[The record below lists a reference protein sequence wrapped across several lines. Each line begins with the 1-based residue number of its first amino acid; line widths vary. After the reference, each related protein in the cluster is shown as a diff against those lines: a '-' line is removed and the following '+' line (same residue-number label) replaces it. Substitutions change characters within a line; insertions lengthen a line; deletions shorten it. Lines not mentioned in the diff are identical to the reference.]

1 MTGTFVNVG
10 AIVAGSLVGLLLKR
24 GIPEKITDSLLKAV
38 GLVVLI
44 VGFNGVLI
52 AMMSVGLDGRLREE
66 GVLLLLISLAV
77 GCLVGELLKIEDR
90 LNGLGGIMERRLK
103 SDNFAKGF
111 VTASLVFVIGAMSV
125 IGALNDGLSGDSTIL
140 FTKAIMDGITAIVL
154 TTALG
159 IGVMFSAVSVFI
171 VQGAISLLARLIA
184 PYVSDDL
191 IRMFSMVGFAI
202 VMAIGFNFLTDAK
215 IRIANLLPALVIP
228 VIYYYVFY
236 GNIIA

>member
-1 MTGTFVNVG
+1 
-10 AIVAGSLVGLLLKR
+10 VAGSLVGLLLKR